1 MSRIIDS
8 LVIPIL
14 PAPMAGG
21 PTTPEVVNAAAS
33 VGSFGT
39 LAWGTISAQA
49 AREQA
54 EGLNTDFFGI
64 NLFAKQP
71 ELDSHGVA
79 VARELAAAEGVE
91 LEAADYSNGWDEKLQ
106 LALTMSP
113 RPKVVWSMFGTFT
126 AAEVKALHAAGIEAW
141 TTVTNEHEAR
151 AAIAAGVDALCVQG
165 PEAGG
170 HRGVWNP
177 TAEPNRSRE
186 DSYQRFVEVFQD
198 TDPVLVEETSPDAL
212 PAALHVRLVN
222 PTDTAPIDAVRDLPQ
237 VDTIVDQVEEVRSA
251 TDNLNSIRNATFLL
265 AFVQAVAAI
274 FLIANMV
281 QIAAYNRSTEIGIMR
296 MVGASRW
303 ITQAPFVLE
312 AVVASVIGGVLAG
325 LGVFAAKS
333 TIVDSSLASL
343 YQSQLLAPI
352 RTSDIWVSWP
362 LVGIAAILAAAITAS
377 VTLRAYVR
385 K

>member
-1 MSRIIDS
+1 MQIKFVLREAFKGLGRNLTMTIA
-8 LVIPIL
+8 LVITTAISVAL
-14 PAPMAGG
+14 VVAG
-21 PTTPEVVNAAAS
+21 VLVSNM
-33 VGSFGT
+33 
-39 LAWGTISAQA
+39 
-49 AREQA
+49 ARETQDIYL
-54 EGLNTDFFGI
+54 ERVEVMI
-64 NLFAKQP
+64 Q
-71 ELDSHGVA
+71 LDEEISSS
-79 VARELAAAEGVE
+79 
-91 LEAADYSNGWDEKLQ
+91 DQDCSSN
-106 LALTMSP
+106 AC
-113 RPKVVWSMFGTFT
+113 
-126 AAEVKALHAAGIEAW
+126 AEVKELLEADDGVE
-141 TTVTNEHEAR
+141 TVTF
-151 AAIAAGVDALCVQG
+151 
-165 PEAGG
+165 
-170 HRGVWNP
+170 
-177 TAEPNRSRE
+177 RSRE

-212 PAALHVRLVN
+212 PAALHVRLVD

-265 AFVQAVAAI
+265 AFVQAVAEI

-312 AVVASVIGGVLAG
+312 AVVASFIGAVLAG
-325 LGVFAAKS
+325 IGVFTAKS
-333 TIVDSSLASL
+333 TIVDSALATL

-352 RTSDIWVSWP
+352 QTSDIWIWWP
-362 LVGIAAILAAAITAS
+362 LIGIAAILAAAITAS

>member
-1 MSRIIDS
+1 MQIKFVLREAFKGLGRNLTMTIA
-8 LVIPIL
+8 LVITTAISVAL
-14 PAPMAGG
+14 VVAG
-21 PTTPEVVNAAAS
+21 VLVSNM
-33 VGSFGT
+33 
-39 LAWGTISAQA
+39 
-49 AREQA
+49 ARETQDIYL
-54 EGLNTDFFGI
+54 ERVEVMI
-64 NLFAKQP
+64 Q
-71 ELDSHGVA
+71 LDEEISNSDQDCST
-79 VARELAAAEGVE
+79 AAC
-91 LEAADYSNGWDEKLQ
+91 
-106 LALTMSP
+106 
-113 RPKVVWSMFGTFT
+113 
-126 AAEVKALHAAGIEAW
+126 AEVKELLEADDGVE
-141 TTVTNEHEAR
+141 TVTY
-151 AAIAAGVDALCVQG
+151 
-165 PEAGG
+165 
-170 HRGVWNP
+170 
-177 TAEPNRSRE
+177 RSRE
-186 DSYQRFVEVFQD
+186 DSYQRFVEVFED

-312 AVVASVIGGVLAG
+312 AVVASFIGVVLAG

-352 RTSDIWVSWP
+352 QTSDIWVSWP

-377 VTLRAYVR
+377 ITLRAYVR

>member
-1 MSRIIDS
+1 MQIKFVLREAFKGLGRNLTMTIA
-8 LVIPIL
+8 LVITTAISVAL
-14 PAPMAGG
+14 VVAG
-21 PTTPEVVNAAAS
+21 VLVSNM
-33 VGSFGT
+33 
-39 LAWGTISAQA
+39 
-49 AREQA
+49 ARETQ
-54 EGLNTDFFGI
+54 EIYLERVEVMI
-64 NLFAKQP
+64 Q
-71 ELDSHGVA
+71 LDEEISNSDQDCST
-79 VARELAAAEGVE
+79 AAC
-91 LEAADYSNGWDEKLQ
+91 
-106 LALTMSP
+106 
-113 RPKVVWSMFGTFT
+113 
-126 AAEVKALHAAGIEAW
+126 AEVKELLEADDGVE
-141 TTVTNEHEAR
+141 TVTY
-151 AAIAAGVDALCVQG
+151 
-165 PEAGG
+165 
-170 HRGVWNP
+170 
-177 TAEPNRSRE
+177 RSRE
-186 DSYQRFVEVFQD
+186 DSYQRFVEVFED

-312 AVVASVIGGVLAG
+312 AVVASFIGVVLAG

-352 RTSDIWVSWP
+352 QTSDIWVSWP